1 MEKKDFVKYLGSG
14 LIIFTFLIGCGG
26 GGKSGGG
33 GCCGVPGINVEVVSP
48 TGAAG
53 IDDNLNQT
61 LAITVKVT
69 NDSSNAGVTWTV
81 EPAVK
86 GGPTGTLS
94 GQTALS
100 VTFTPPTGV
109 TAPVQ
114 VTVIATSVTDTTRSA
129 SIPIAIYPPLVA
141 YTSSTYLGLTTAFL
155 NTNYICIGSGDVQT
169 ACEVGVLGGPVD
181 PGTGKSLP
189 VTWSLGN
196 TLLPLGLELAP
207 AQTILNAPPP
217 PAPQNSSAIAII
229 GTPIMSGIFPFS
241 LTATDA
247 TGNSIT
253 QSFTINVAPGQL
265 KVATPTVLEFVPN
278 APPIPPY
285 APYAPIQLQASGG
298 VPPYSWSVA
307 TGFTIPSGL
316 HLSSSG
322 VISVDKSYSPPGN
335 LGFAVQVMDSQ
346 APVPAQGVFPS
357 PGSNGSSPSLI
368 NIGISDADTP
378 PAGLN
383 NYPCDT
389 VTADNALTPP
399 GSIYAFA
406 LSGFDSNGPVTLS
419 GSFTV
424 LDNTGNLAGVEDI
437 IHSSGP
443 AQLAQPLTGSSISA
457 DYLSNH
463 GCLTLATSSSIAQFR
478 FVPTA
483 QDPSGFYTEG
493 RIIEFDDTTGTGTRG
508 SGNFHMQSKPAFT
521 TPTGTFAF
529 RLSGWDADT
538 KHLAMAGTATAQ
550 AGLLSS
556 VSVDVND
563 GGSFSGP
570 LTGGSGMIGAPDAA
584 TGRGTATF
592 SAGTTTYNWI
602 YYIVDAN
609 HLIFDTANG
618 QPLITGEATSTSA
631 GTFSQA
637 TLSNSHI
644 FRFGGDV
651 PGSPDV
657 AVGVLHFDGL
667 GAVSGTNYERS
678 GGTATATTVSAQYVV
693 DPTTGRFT
701 FAGTGIPVV
710 GYALGTSASG
720 ITGYIVGT
728 GASAASGTVEFQT
741 SSYPPGYQFGPILG
755 QYGLGTDEML
765 DSQSTVMVGNEF
777 PARNGQLGTSA
788 PSLNYLYSSNLNGL
802 TPFQEFDLFQYTWS
816 ADGSGTYGGNT
827 YMVTNGSAKGAKFF
841 YIDTSPLNA
850 HPAVVVGQ
858 CWTNCQPN

>member
-1 MEKKDFVKYLGSG
+1 MKYLGYG
-14 LIIFTFLIGCGG
+14 LIILIFLIGCGG
-26 GGKSGGG
+26 GSKSNSGGGGG
-33 GCCGVPGINVEVVSP
+33 GCCPVPGINVEVVSP
-48 TGAAG
+48 TGAAA
-53 IDDNLNQT
+53 IDGNPNQT

-81 EPAVK
+81 EPAVR
-86 GGPTGTLS
+86 GGPTGALS

-100 VTFTPPTGV
+100 VIFTPPTGV
-109 TAPVQ
+109 ISPVQ
-114 VTVIATSVTDTTRSA
+114 VTVTATSVTDTTRSA
-129 SIPIAIYPPLVA
+129 TIPIAIYPPLIA
-141 YTSSTYLGLTTAFL
+141 YTSPAYLGLATAFL
-155 NTNYICIGSGDVQT
+155 NTNYICIGSGDVQSG
-169 ACEVGVLGGPVD
+169 CEVGVLGGPVD
-181 PGTGKSLP
+181 PSSGKSLP
-189 VTWSLGN
+189 VTWSLGD
-196 TLLPLGLELAP
+196 TLLPPGLELAP
-207 AQTILNAPPP
+207 AQTVLPAPAP

-229 GTPIMSGIFPFS
+229 GTPMMSGIFPFS

-247 TGNSIT
+247 TGNTIT
-253 QSFTINVAPGQL
+253 QSLTINVAPARL

-278 APPIPPY
+278 APPIPKY

-298 VPPYSWSVA
+298 VPPYAWSVA
-307 TGFTIPSGL
+307 PGFTQPGGV

-322 VISVDKSYSPPGN
+322 VISVDKSYTPPGN

-346 APVPAQGVFPS
+346 TPVPAQGVFPS
-357 PGSNGSSPSLI
+357 PGSNGSAPALI
-368 NIGISDADTP
+368 NIAISDADTP
-378 PAGLN
+378 PAGPN
-383 NYPCDT
+383 NFPCAND
-389 VTADNALTPP
+389 TADNALTPA
-399 GSIYAFA
+399 GNIYTFV
-406 LSGFDSNGPVTLS
+406 LTGFDSNGPVTLS

-424 LDNTGNLAGVEDI
+424 VDNNGNLAGVEDI
-437 IHSSGP
+437 IPSSGP

-478 FVPTA
+478 YVPTA
-483 QDPSGFYTEG
+483 QDQSGFYTEG
-493 RIIEFDDTTGTGTRG
+493 RIIEFDDTSGTGTRSSG
-508 SGNFHMQSKPAFT
+508 SFHIQNKSAFT

-529 RLSGWDADT
+529 RLSGWDAST
-538 KHLAMAGTATAQ
+538 KHFAMAGTATAQ
-550 AGLLSS
+550 AGSLSS
-556 VSVDVND
+556 ISADVND

-570 LTGGSGMIGAPDAA
+570 LTGGSGTISAPDTT
-584 TGRGTATF
+584 TGRGTAVL
-592 SAGTTTYNWI
+592 SVGTTTYDWI
-602 YYIVDAN
+602 YYIVDAG
-609 HLIFDTANG
+609 HLIFNSSNG

-678 GGTATATTVSAQYVV
+678 GGTANATTVSAQYAV
-693 DPTTGRFT
+693 DPTTGRFAFT
-701 FAGTGIPVV
+701 GTGVPVV
-710 GYALGTSASG
+710 GYALAASASD

-728 GASAASGTVEFQT
+728 GASAASGTMEFQT
-741 SSYPPGYQFGPILG
+741 NSYPPGYQFGPIIG

-765 DSQSTVMVGNEF
+765 DSQSTVIVGNEF
-777 PARNGQLGTSA
+777 PARNGQLGSSA
-788 PSLNYLYSSNLNGL
+788 PSVNYLYSSNLNGL

-816 ADGSGTYGGNT
+816 ADGSGSYGSNT
-827 YMVTNGSAKGAKFF
+827 YMVTNGSAKGSKFF

>member
-1 MEKKDFVKYLGSG
+1 VKCLGCG
-14 LIIFTFLIGCGG
+14 LIILIFLVGCGG
-26 GGKSGGG
+26 GSKSGSGG
-33 GCCGVPGINVEVVSP
+33 GCCGVPGINVQVVSP
-48 TGAAG
+48 TGAAA
-53 IDDNLNQT
+53 IDGNPNQS

-69 NDSSNAGVTWTV
+69 NDSANAGVTWTV
-81 EPAVK
+81 EPAIK

-94 GQTALS
+94 AKQAFS

-129 SIPIAIYPPLVA
+129 SIPITVYPPLVA
-141 YTSSTYLGLTTAFL
+141 YTSPTYLGLTTAFL
-155 NTNYICIGSGDVQT
+155 NTNYICIGSGDLQID
-169 ACEVGVLGGPVD
+169 CEVGVLGGPVD

-189 VTWSLGN
+189 VIWSLGN
-196 TLLPLGLELAP
+196 TLLPPGLELAP
-207 AQTILNAPPP
+207 AQTILQPPP
-217 PAPQNSSAIAII
+217 LPAPQNSSAIAII
-229 GTPIMSGIFPFS
+229 GTPILSGIFPFS

-265 KVATPTVLEFVPN
+265 KVVTPTVLEFVRD

-285 APYAPIQLQASGG
+285 APYAPVQLQASGG
-298 VPPYSWSVA
+298 VPPYIWSVA
-307 TGFTIPSGL
+307 PGFTLPSGIN
-316 HLSSSG
+316 LSSSG
-322 VISVDKSYSPPGN
+322 VISLDKSYTPPGN
-335 LGFAVQVMDSQ
+335 LGFAVQVIDSQ
-346 APVPAQGVFPS
+346 APVPAQAIFPS
-357 PGSNGSSPSLI
+357 PGSNGNFPNLI
-368 NIGISDADTP
+368 NIGISDAETP
-378 PAGLN
+378 PAGPN
-383 NYPCDT
+383 NYPCATDS
-389 VTADNALTPP
+389 ADNALTPP
-399 GSIYAFA
+399 GSIYAFV
-406 LSGFDSNGPVTLS
+406 LSGFDSNGPVSLS

-424 LDNTGNLAGVEDI
+424 VDKNGNLAGVEDV
-437 IHSSGP
+437 IHSSG
-443 AQLAQPLTGSSISA
+443 ATQLAQPLTGSSISA
-457 DYLSNH
+457 DLLSNH

-483 QDPSGFYTEG
+483 QDPSSVYTEG
-493 RIIEFDDTTGTGTRG
+493 RIMEFDDTTGTGTRT
-508 SGNFHMQSKPAFT
+508 SGYFRMQSKAAFT

-529 RLSGWDADT
+529 RLSGWDAST
-538 KHLAMAGTATAQ
+538 KHFAMAGTTTAQ

-556 VSVDVND
+556 ISADVND
-563 GGSFSGP
+563 GGSFSSA
-570 LTGGSGMIGAPDAA
+570 LTGGSGTSGAPDAA
-584 TGRGTATF
+584 TGRGTATL
-592 SAGTTTYNWI
+592 SVGTTTYDWI

-609 HLIFDTANG
+609 HLIFNSANG
-618 QPLITGEATSTSA
+618 QPLITGEASSAST

-637 TLSNSHI
+637 TLNNSHI

-667 GAVSGTNYERS
+667 GAASGTNYERS

-710 GYALGTSASG
+710 GYAVGTSASG

-728 GASAASGTVEFQT
+728 GASAASGTMEFQT
-741 SSYPPGYQFGPILG
+741 SSYPPGYQFGPIIG

-765 DSQSTVMVGNEF
+765 DSQSTVIVGNEF

-788 PSLNYLYSSNLNGL
+788 PQVNYLYSSNLTGL
-802 TPFQEFDLFQYTWS
+802 TPFQEFDLFHYTWS
-816 ADGSGTYGGNT
+816 ADGSGTYGGDT
-827 YMVTNGSAKGAKFF
+827 YMVTNGSAKGSKFF
-841 YIDTSPLNA
+841 YIDTSPLNV

>member
-1 MEKKDFVKYLGSG
+1 MEKKDSVKYLSFG
-14 LIIFTFLIGCGG
+14 LIILSFLIGCGG
-26 GGKSGGG
+26 GSKSGGG

-86 GGPTGTLS
+86 GGPSGTLS

-109 TAPVQ
+109 TAPIQ
-114 VTVIATSVTDTTRSA
+114 VTVIATSATDTTRSA

-169 ACEVGVLGGPVD
+169 ACEVGVLGGPID

-253 QSFTINVAPGQL
+253 QSLTINVAPGQL
-265 KVATPTVLEFVPN
+265 KVATPTVLEFVSN
-278 APPIPPY
+278 APPISPY
-285 APYAPIQLQASGG
+285 APYAPIQLEASGG
-298 VPPYSWSVA
+298 VPPYTWGVA
-307 TGFTIPSGL
+307 PGFTLPNGL

-322 VISVDKSYSPPGN
+322 VISLDKSFTPPGN

-357 PGSNGSSPSLI
+357 PGSNGSFPALI
-368 NIGISDADTP
+368 NIAISDTDTS
-378 PAGLN
+378 PAGPN
-383 NYPCDT
+383 NFPCDT

-399 GSIYAFA
+399 GSIYAFV
-406 LSGFDSNGPVTLS
+406 LSGFDSNGPVSLS

-424 LDNTGNLAGVEDI
+424 LDNNGNLAGVEDI

-463 GCLTLATSSSIAQFR
+463 GCVTLATSSSIAQLR

-483 QDPSGFYTEG
+483 QDQTGFYTEG
-493 RIIEFDDTTGTGTRG
+493 RIIEFDDTTRTGTRG
-508 SGNFHMQSKPAFT
+508 SGYFHIQNQPAFT
-521 TPTGTFAF
+521 TPSGTFAF
-529 RLSGWDADT
+529 RFSGRDAGT
-538 KHLAMAGTATAQ
+538 KHFAMAGTATAQ
-550 AGLLSS
+550 AGLLST
-556 VSVDVND
+556 VSADVNE

-570 LTGGSGMIGAPDAA
+570 LTGGSGTISAPDTT
-584 TGRGTATF
+584 TGRGTAVL
-592 SAGTTTYNWI
+592 SVGTTTYDWI

-609 HLIFDTANG
+609 HLTFNSANG

-644 FRFGGDV
+644 FRFGGYV

-667 GAVSGTNYERS
+667 GAVSGTSYERS
-678 GGTATATTVSAQYVV
+678 GGTPNATTVSAQYVV

-710 GYALGTSASG
+710 GYALATSASG

-728 GASAASGTVEFQT
+728 GESAASGTMEFQT
-741 SSYPPGYQFGPILG
+741 NSYPPGYQFGPIIG

-765 DSQSTVMVGNEF
+765 DSQSTVIIGNEF

-788 PSLNYLYSSNLNGL
+788 PYVNYLYSSNLTGL
-802 TPFQEFDLFQYTWS
+802 IPFQEFDLFQYTWS
-816 ADGSGTYGGNT
+816 PDGSGTYGGNT
-827 YMVTNGSAKGAKFF
+827 YMVTNGSAKGSKFF

>member
-1 MEKKDFVKYLGSG
+1 VKYPGCG
-14 LIIFTFLIGCGG
+14 LIIVIFLIGCGG
-26 GGKSGGG
+26 SKSGGG
-33 GCCGVPGINVEVVSP
+33 DCCGVPGINVEVVSP

-53 IDDNLNQT
+53 IDDNPNQT

-81 EPAVK
+81 EPAIK

-100 VTFTPPTGV
+100 VIFTPPTGV

-141 YTSSTYLGLTTAFL
+141 YTSSTYLGLTAAFL

-253 QSFTINVAPGQL
+253 QSFTINVAPAQL
-265 KVATPTVLEFVPN
+265 KVVTPTVLEFVPN

-285 APYAPIQLQASGG
+285 APYAPMQLQASGG
-298 VPPYSWSVA
+298 VPPYTWSVA
-307 TGFTIPSGL
+307 PGFTLPSGL

-322 VISVDKSYSPPGN
+322 VISLDKSYTQPGN
-335 LGFAVQVMDSQ
+335 LGFAVQVIDSQ
-346 APVPAQGVFPS
+346 TPVPAQGVFPS
-357 PGSNGSSPSLI
+357 PGSNGTAPALI
-368 NIGISDADTP
+368 NIAISDTDTP

-383 NYPCDT
+383 NFPCDT

-399 GSIYAFA
+399 GSIYAFV

-419 GSFTV
+419 GNLTV
-424 LDNTGNLAGVEDI
+424 LDNNGNLAGVEDI

-443 AQLAQPLTGSSISA
+443 VQLAQPLTGSSISA

-463 GCLTLATSSSIAQFR
+463 GCLTLATSSSISQFR

-483 QDPSGFYTEG
+483 QDQSGFYTEG

-508 SGNFHMQSKPAFT
+508 SGYFRIQNQPAFT

-529 RLSGWDADT
+529 RFSGWDAST
-538 KHLAMAGTATAQ
+538 KHFAMAGTVTAQ

-556 VSVDVND
+556 ISADVND
-563 GGSFSGP
+563 GGLFSGP
-570 LTGGSGMIGAPDAA
+570 LTGGSGTISAPDIA
-584 TGRGTATF
+584 TGRGTAAL
-592 SAGTTTYNWI
+592 SVGTTTHDWI

-609 HLIFDTANG
+609 HLIFNSANG
-618 QPLITGEATSTSA
+618 QPLITGEAASTSA

-710 GYALGTSASG
+710 GYALATSASG
-720 ITGYIVGT
+720 TTGYIVGT
-728 GASAASGTVEFQT
+728 GASAASGTMEFQT
-741 SSYPPGYQFGPILG
+741 NSYPPGYQFGPILG

-765 DSQSTVMVGNEF
+765 DPQSTVVIGNEF

-788 PSLNYLYSSNLNGL
+788 PYVNYLYSSNLTGL

-827 YMVTNGSAKGAKFF
+827 YMVTNGSAKGSKFF
-841 YIDTSPLNA
+841 YIDTSPLDA